1 MQVVLTVAGS
11 SYISFQR
18 AGITG
23 LCQNTQLPHWIQCIQ
38 ESWVAQLARSLSVSS
53 LRQPTFYRLP
63 LCLCAIS
70 VWIILC
76 CCDKIPWPNAIHR
89 TRFILAYISLFS
101 LSWQKRHEL
110 EMAGHMI
117 SAVRRKTVHASIW
130 MLFRLSPVYTVKF
143 PCLRNIVTQSGPILP
158 ISLR

>member
-76 CCDKIPWPNAIHR
+76 CCDKIPSPNAIHR
-89 TRFILAYISLFS
+89 TRFILAYISRWWVHYGS
-101 LSWQKRHEL
+101 LGRYGSMQPKQGAKRHL
-110 EMAGHMI
+110 QLKTQ
-117 SAVRRKTVHASIW
+117 SRKTKQTNKTKQKDWKRMWDCFLKA
-130 MLFRLSPVYTVKF
+130 
-143 PCLRNIVTQSGPILP
+143 
-158 ISLR
+158 